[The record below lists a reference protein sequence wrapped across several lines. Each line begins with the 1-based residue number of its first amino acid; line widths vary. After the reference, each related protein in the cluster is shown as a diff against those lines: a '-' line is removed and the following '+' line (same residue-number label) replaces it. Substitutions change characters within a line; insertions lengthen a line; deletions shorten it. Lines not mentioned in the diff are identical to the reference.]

1 MCTDHQW
8 INSAIRKIEA
18 DYQRSADTHLIKL
31 DLPCVSGV
39 DIYLKDESTHPN
51 LALSN
56 TVSPV
61 HCFYMGCVMAGLA
74 QKLPLLNPHLAVL
87 PYRKLTLLA
96 CLAYPLLP

>member
-1 MCTDHQW
+1 MKVPT
-8 INSAIRKIEA
+8 
-18 DYQRSADTHLIKL
+18 
-31 DLPCVSGV
+31 PPV
-39 DIYLKDESTHPN
+39 
-51 LALSN
+51 LSN